1 MTKRR
6 RGIGATFVVVAVVI
20 VIIVGAFGLVIL
32 SSQSFQRTSTHA
44 TTQSSTSSTGPS
56 VSYSTVSASGLRLQ
70 VTLNSSSIPSQ
81 GEVAAQ
87 IEVAN
92 TQSQNTSLTVVP
104 NQNISGWNVNDFFCD
119 MNPSHSLVGFAL
131 LKGNFAAANVS
142 AGSPLRLVAS
152 SVALPCP
159 YSLPLNGTTFLPNS
173 DKTVSFSY
181 YGLTEEPSYSVTA
194 EVNTTTG
201 YCTFSSSLSGGCSTT
216 SGIIGYWNASARYS
230 GNTTL
235 GSTGFTY
242 LPSGAYTIV
251 AMDDW
256 GQTVYA
262 HFRVS
267 STSTSNG
274 GTVFTITFQQ
284 AGTCNPTIYAPK
296 WSVTLGNITKSA
308 QTNNTAS
315 NTEYAEPLPPPPIV
329 FSVTNGVYQY
339 SIGPSNDEFQPAS
352 GTVTVNGAD
361 VVVTVT
367 GPVTSCTAVAT
378 A

>member
-1 MTKRR
+1 M
-6 RGIGATFVVVAVVI
+6 
-20 VIIVGAFGLVIL
+20 
-32 SSQSFQRTSTHA
+32 
-44 TTQSSTSSTGPS
+44 
-56 VSYSTVSASGLRLQ
+56 
-70 VTLNSSSIPSQ
+70 
-81 GEVAAQ
+81 
-87 IEVAN
+87 
-92 TQSQNTSLTVVP
+92 QSQNVSMTVVP
-104 NQNISGWNVNDFFCD
+104 NQNISAWNGYDFSCGN
-119 MNPSHSLVGFAL
+119 NPSDSLVGFAL
-131 LKGNFAAANVS
+131 LKGDVAAGNSSS
-142 AGSPLRLVAS
+142 AGPPLQLAAS
-152 SVALPCP
+152 SAAMMCVV
-159 YSLPLNGTTFLPNS
+159 SLPLNSTTFLPNS
-173 DKTVSFSY
+173 DKTMSTWTYAKVLQPPY
-181 YGLTEEPSYSVTA
+181 PVTA
-194 EVNTTTG
+194 EVNATTG

-235 GSTGFTY
+235 GSKGFTY
-242 LPSGAYTIV
+242 LPAGAYTIV

-262 HFRVS
+262 HFQVS
-267 STSTSNG
+267 STGTSNAD
-274 GTVFTITFQQ
+274 TMFNVTFQQ

-339 SIGPSNDEFQPAS
+339 GIGPSNDEFQPAS